1 MTEINQDKFL
11 PPDTPEIW
19 FTEKHTK
26 NCGITFKVDKTLYSG
41 RSKYQRIDIIETVQY
56 GKVMLLDGLI
66 MLTEADEFVY
76 HEMITQIPLF
86 THKNP
91 KNYLVIGGGDGGVV
105 SRIALHPEIERITE
119 VEIDEEVVNISKQ
132 FFPNISN
139 GYNDKRTELI
149 IGDGIKYV
157 KDNKSRY
164 DIITVDSTDPFG
176 AAKGLFTEEFYND
189 IYGCLTDNGILTVQS
204 ETPFYD
210 IDATKTIY
218 RNLKKS
224 FPIVRAYLAFIPT
237 YPAGIWSFCLASKL
251 YDPLADF
258 DEKRY
263 RNLQLPFKYYNKEI
277 HIAAFALPEIYDKIL
292 NSYETTA

>member
-1 MTEINQDKFL
+1 MAEIQQDKFL

-41 RSKYQRIDIIETVQY
+41 RSKYQRIDIIETPEY

-91 KNYLVIGGGDGGVV
+91 KSYLVIGGGDGGVV
-105 SRIALHPEIERITE
+105 SRVALHPEIERITE
-119 VEIDEEVVNISKQ
+119 VEIDEDVVNVSKQ
-132 FFPNISN
+132 FFPNVSN
-139 GYNDKRTELI
+139 GYDDKRTELI

-157 KDNKSRY
+157 KEYNGKY

-176 AAKGLFTEEFYND
+176 AAYGLFTEEFYRD
-189 IYGCLTDNGILTVQS
+189 IYNNSLSDNGILTVQS

-218 RNLKKS
+218 KNLKKS
-224 FPIVRAYLAFIPT
+224 FPIVRVYLAFIPT

-251 YDPLADF
+251 FDPLADF
-258 DEKRY
+258 NERRY
-263 RNLQLPFKYYNKEI
+263 IDLALPLKYYNKGI
-277 HIAAFALPEIYDKIL
+277 HKAAFALPEIYDKSL
-292 NSYETTA
+292 NTNK